1 MTFSRD
7 HSLRL
12 WPVEPV
18 TQYQCGVDPSEE
30 NSGATLSSDE
40 EIPEEGK
47 EAAAAA
53 PSASLIDLPSTSS
66 GASCCHSDSIAA
78 AEVDR
83 DSTPSKTLTNN
94 TLQQEFEVLSLNLGS
109 VKAEGLSSSGKR
121 SVKFTATVAANQVWT
136 ASFFGCLKTII

>member
-47 EAAAAA
+47 EDEAAA

-66 GASCCHSDSIAA
+66 GGGCCPSDSSNAT

-83 DSTPSKTLTNN
+83 DSSTPSKTLTNN

-121 SVKFTATVAANQVWT
+121 SVKFTATVAANQVFDEIHRCT
-136 ASFFGCLKTII
+136 